1 MIEKNS
7 SMRQLIDIRLG
18 KLNKLKDLGIE
29 PFPHKYNPTHKSI
42 DIISSFDDLEKQTV
56 CVAGRIMALRKM
68 GKASFIHVMDD
79 KGKIQIFIKKDN
91 VVINIYSIR
100 GYKVDS
106 FKINQA
112 PVGSHVVNWNAKTMP
127 SGVYFVHAMIGL
139 SLIHI

>member
-7 SMRQLIDIRLG
+7 SMRQLIDFRLE
-18 KLNKLKDLGIE
+18 KLNRLKELGIE

-42 DIISSFDDLEKQTV
+42 DIISSFNDLEKQTV

-91 VVINIYSIR
+91 VGDKVYEAFNLMDIGDFIELVALFLKQRLVKFQYLLKNLMYYQK
-100 GYKVDS
+100 YKT
-106 FKINQA
+106 I
-112 PVGSHVVNWNAKTMP
+112 T
-127 SGVYFVHAMIGL
+127 YC
-139 SLIHI
+139 